1 MSEKPWLSIITVVY
15 NSENLLQGTIDSI
28 ASQSLQNFQY
38 IIVDGK
44 SNDGT
49 LDIIKNNQQHISK
62 WISEVDSGLY
72 DAMNKALE
80 MADGKYVWFIN
91 SGDKFMSASV
101 IEKLYKQAKENNF
114 PDIIYGETMIIDE
127 NDEII
132 GPRRLKTPD
141 NLQWK
146 SLKNGLVVCHQ
157 SILVSKEVAPKYNL
171 KYTIAADYDWILQSL
186 KNSTNIL
193 NSKIVL
199 SKYLDNGFS
208 KNNIRKALRQRF
220 GIMIRFYG
228 FIPTLLQHFII
239 GFRFFT
245 FLIKNRRF

>member
-28 ASQSLQNFQY
+28 AAQSLQNFQY

-72 DAMNKALE
+72 DARNKALE

-91 SGDKFMSASV
+91 SGDKLMNTNT
-101 IEKLYKQAKENNF
+101 IEDLYNQAVENNF

-132 GPRRLKTPD
+132 GPRRT
-141 NLQWK
+141 
-146 SLKNGLVVCHQ
+146 
-157 SILVSKEVAPKYNL
+157 
-171 KYTIAADYDWILQSL
+171 
-186 KNSTNIL
+186 
-193 NSKIVL
+193 
-199 SKYLDNGFS
+199 
-208 KNNIRKALRQRF
+208 
-220 GIMIRFYG
+220 
-228 FIPTLLQHFII
+228 
-239 GFRFFT
+239 
-245 FLIKNRRF
+245 